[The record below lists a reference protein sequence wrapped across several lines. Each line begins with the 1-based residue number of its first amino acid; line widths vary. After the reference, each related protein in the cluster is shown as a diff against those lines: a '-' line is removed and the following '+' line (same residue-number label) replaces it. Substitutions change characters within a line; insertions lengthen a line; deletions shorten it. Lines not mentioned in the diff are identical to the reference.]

1 MLSTIF
7 QRTLQGERE
16 RNETRKERENE
27 SPPDELE
34 RIAKEVGKREHFFF
48 LDCIT
53 VNFLL
58 PGKKNLCTY
67 TQLVCGGR
75 SLS

>member
-34 RIAKEVGKREHFFF
+34 RIAKEVGKREIFFSR
-48 LDCIT
+48 L
-53 VNFLL
+53 N
-58 PGKKNLCTY
+58 N
-67 TQLVCGGR
+67 R
-75 SLS
+75 